1 MSLIDGKMGV
11 LLQLRFRLVVLVFA
25 AACLLLSGTE
35 SQDASPFLPPD
46 TGRAAPV
53 SVPAPT
59 LTNLQFAS
67 VLSFGR
73 EVLISVYDVRTN
85 EGVWIPVGGE
95 AQGIRIV
102 TYDPENEEVT
112 VLSAGV
118 TARLKLREAQ
128 FVGVGIFRP
137 LPTLEQE
144 YGRPLTVEEEETE
157 ARMLVSDLL
166 EIGMEER
173 ARQRE
178 LRRKEIKRQRAN

>member
-1 MSLIDGKMGV
+1 MSPFIK
-11 LLQLRFRLVVLVFA
+11 LRFRLPAVFFSA
-25 AACLLLSGTE
+25 GCFLLSWAE
-35 SQDASPFLPPD
+35 SNDDSPFLPPNSS
-46 TGRAAPV
+46 RPASP

-59 LTNLQFAS
+59 LANLQFAS

-73 EVLISVYDVRTN
+73 EVLISVYDVRTS

-95 AQGIRIV
+95 AEGIRVI

-118 TARLKLREAQ
+118 TARLRLREAQ
-128 FVGVGIFRP
+128 FTAGGLIRP

-144 YGRPLTVEEEETE
+144 YGRPLTVEEQETE

-166 EIGMEER
+166 EIGMQER

-178 LRRKEIKRQRAN
+178 LRKKEINRQRRN